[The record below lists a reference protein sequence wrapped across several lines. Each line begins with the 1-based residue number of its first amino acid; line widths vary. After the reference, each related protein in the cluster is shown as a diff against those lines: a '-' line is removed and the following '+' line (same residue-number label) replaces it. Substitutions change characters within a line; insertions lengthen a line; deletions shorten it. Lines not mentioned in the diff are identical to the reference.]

1 MTQTYFKTAWR
12 AIRKN
17 QGFTFLNIFGLAMGI
32 TCFMLLCAYLVHEWN
47 YDRFYPNIDRLAW
60 VSYGYKGDSEN
71 EYQYVPTTPTAAAP
85 TLKNEFA
92 EVEEAIRLAE
102 YSGEGVVKTATQTVV
117 ETQLMLADEGFF
129 QVLNYPFVQGALS
142 TELLSEPYQI
152 VITQDLAK
160 KYFRDQSALGQTLVI
175 DNQPWKVTGV
185 VENPPTNTRFNF
197 HAVLSNKHL
206 KRFQE
211 QVWHS
216 ANDVTLLLLKNADS
230 FDPLQKQVTAFIDQR
245 FRTSPDK
252 AASVQVNIEK
262 LSDVHLFSK
271 AGRGNLMYI
280 YIFAALAV
288 AIIVLASV
296 NFTNLILARSSERA
310 KEVGVKKVLG
320 AARYA
325 IFYQFLLE
333 CALMISIA
341 TLIGLFFTWLLL
353 PAFSQYIGVEMQ
365 LQLWREPLFY
375 LALILFTVFMSLLG
389 GGWPAWMISCLRPL
403 RILKGKGA
411 TAKEGFGSAKAL
423 VVLQFCISL
432 LFITCTLFATRQLQ
446 FLQQTNTGL
455 NREQVI
461 VLNGSVLK
469 DADRTALKNDLL
481 RLNAVKG
488 VTASYDSPVSVQ
500 GGYTASDIEGK
511 GNDVAISVTAIPVEK
526 DFLTVFEIPI
536 VAGENLTEADILR
549 ARDTS
554 TAQEYSFMINKLA
567 AQAMGFSQ
575 DEAIGKRMN
584 LNGRIGRIKTVV
596 DNFNFASLKEE
607 VQPIVIFPEYDYFG
621 NIFVKVDQH
630 ADMAATLGAIGASWK
645 RIKPD
650 IPFESHFLDD
660 DYAALYKHERQTAK
674 IMGLFSGITISI
686 ACLGLFAL
694 SAYAAQQRIKEIG
707 IRKVLG
713 ASVARIVTL
722 LTIDFVTLVII
733 ALCISIPITWWIMH
747 RWLEEFTYHINIEW
761 WIFLIAG
768 VATIAIAFLT
778 VSFQA
783 IRAALAN
790 PINSL
795 RDE

>member
-1 MTQTYFKTAWR
+1 MTQTYFRTAWR

-17 QGFTFLNIFGLAMGI
+17 QGFTILNIFGLAMGI
-32 TCFMLLCAYLVHEWN
+32 TCFMLLCAYIVHEWN

-71 EYQYVPTTPTAAAP
+71 EYQYIPTTPTAVAP

-92 EVEEAIRLAE
+92 EVEEAVRLAE
-102 YSGEGVVKTATQTVV
+102 YSGEAVVKTSTQTVV
-117 ETQLMLADEGFF
+117 ETQLLYADEGFF
-129 QVLNYPFVQGALS
+129 RVLQYPFTQGALQ
-142 TELLSEPYQI
+142 TELLSQPYQI
-152 VITQDLAK
+152 VLTEDLAK

-185 VENPPTNTRFNF
+185 VENPPTNTRFSF
-197 HAVLSNKHL
+197 HAVMSNKHL
-206 KRFQE
+206 KRYQE

-216 ANDVTLLLLKNADS
+216 ANDVTLLLLKNPDS
-230 FDPLQKQVTAFIDQR
+230 FAPLQAHVTSFIDKR
-245 FRTSPDK
+245 FKSSSEK
-252 AASVQVNIEK
+252 AAQVKVTIEK
-262 LSDVHLFSK
+262 LANIHLFSK

-320 AARYA
+320 AARYS
-325 IFYQFLLE
+325 IFSQFLLE
-333 CALMISIA
+333 CALMIGIA
-341 TLIGLFFTWLLL
+341 TILGVVCTWLLL

-365 LQLWREPLFY
+365 LHLWSEPLFY
-375 LALILFTVFMSLLG
+375 LAILVFTALMSLLG
-389 GGWPAWMISCLRPL
+389 GGWPAWLISRLRPL

-411 TAKEGFGSAKAL
+411 TTSEGFGSGKAL
-423 VVLQFCISL
+423 IVLQFCISL

-446 FLQQTNTGL
+446 FLQETDTGL
-455 NREQVI
+455 NREQVV

-469 DADRTALKNDLL
+469 DTDRTTLKNDLL

-500 GGYTASDIEGK
+500 GGYTASDVEGK
-511 GNDVAISVTAIPVEK
+511 GSDLEISVTAIPVEK

-536 VAGENLTEADILR
+536 IAGENLTEDDILR

-554 TAQEYSFMINKLA
+554 AAQEYSFIINELA
-567 AQAMGFSQ
+567 ANAMGFSP

-607 VQPIVIFPEYDYFG
+607 VQPIVIFPEYSYFG
-621 NIFVKVDQH
+621 NIFVKIDRH
-630 ADMAATLGAIGASWK
+630 ANMVSALAAIGTTWK
-645 RIKPD
+645 AIKPD
-650 IPFESHFLDD
+650 IPFESHFLDE
-660 DYAALYKHERQTAK
+660 DYAKLYTHERQTAK
-674 IMGLFSGITISI
+674 IMGLFSAITISI

-694 SAYAAQQRIKEIG
+694 SAYAAQRRIKEIG

-713 ASVARIVTL
+713 ASVGRIVAL
-722 LTIDFVTLVII
+722 LTLDFVTLVII
-733 ALCISIPITWWIMH
+733 ALCISVPITWWIMH
-747 RWLEEFTYHINIEW
+747 RWLQEFTYHINIEW
-761 WIFLIAG
+761 WVFLIAG
-768 VATIAIAFLT
+768 IVTIGIAFIT

-790 PINSL
+790 PVNSL